1 MDTNRLGLVEIPAAR
16 ERRLAEARR
25 ARRCAQAQAMKQ
37 VGAAEA
43 IARAEQKRA
52 RRAERN
58 KQLLE
63 TADA

>member
-1 MDTNRLGLVEIPAAR
+1 
-16 ERRLAEARR
+16 
-25 ARRCAQAQAMKQ
+25 MKQ